1 MGVELSV
8 PNKLFYETG
17 YDEHSSGGCPPCCLG
32 VRVFI
37 PIRRIRK
44 VQIEETNVLVT
55 LDDIS
60 DFVFIEI
67 LLVIHSCEHE
77 FPHIPPCPQMV

>member
-1 MGVELSV
+1 MLS
-8 PNKLFYETG
+8 
-17 YDEHSSGGCPPCCLG
+17 GCEG
-32 VRVFI
+32 IHADRS
-37 PIRRIRK
+37 IRK

-55 LDDIS
+55 LEDIS

-67 LLVIHSCEHE
+67 LLIIHSCEHE